1 MRSHTLF
8 QHKNADPWWTRV
20 WKRLQMQ
27 KLATQ
32 VSMVSVYFL
41 AKEDKLGLLTATST
55 EAKEFVWNSP
65 EINPSIPALSD
76 S

>member
-1 MRSHTLF
+1 
-8 QHKNADPWWTRV
+8 
-20 WKRLQMQ
+20 
-27 KLATQ
+27 
-32 VSMVSVYFL
+32 MVSVYFL